1 MKTTSVHSPVS
12 VSIRDGA
19 DTPSQTSALTLPA
32 AVWHAGRFVQGPV
45 SGVSSGFAR
54 LDAVLP
60 GAGWPVGALTE
71 LISPEPG
78 IGELRLLVPMLRH
91 ITRERRFAIML
102 APPLIPYG
110 PALAS
115 FGIDTDYLL
124 VIQAS
129 HAADRLWAIEQT
141 LKSASFGALLAWL
154 PQHRTRPEHLR
165 RLQQATQSARGPGFL
180 FRHLA
185 AQAEA
190 SPAPLRLLLLPRPEQ
205 RLSVQILKRRGPVIA
220 QPLLLDLPQPAQSL
234 SLRISPTSGARTTQ
248 DSVLAT
254 AHSRPPGVHTGPML
268 MH

>member
-1 MKTTSVHSPVS
+1 MKTLLAQPPVAAAAS
-12 VSIRDGA
+12 ASG
-19 DTPSQTSALTLPA
+19 TPQTQPWPA
-32 AVWHAGRFVQGPV
+32 SVWHAGRFAQGAV
-45 SGVSSGFAR
+45 NGVSSGFAR

-78 IGELRLLVPMLRH
+78 IGELRLLVPLLRN
-91 ITRERRFAIML
+91 ITRERRFAILL
-102 APPLIPYG
+102 APPLIPYS

-124 VIQAS
+124 LIQAS

-165 RLQQATQSARGPGFL
+165 RLQQATQSAQGPSFL

-185 AQAEA
+185 AQHET

-205 RLSVQILKRRGPVIA
+205 RLSVQVLKRRGPVIA
-220 QPLLLDLPQPAQSL
+220 QPLLLDLPQPAHSIG
-234 SLRISPTSGARTTQ
+234 LRTSHTPMLQTNTAG
-248 DSVLAT
+248 VLAT
-254 AHSRPPGVHTGPML
+254 AHSRPPGLPAHPALT
-268 MH
+268 H

>member
-1 MKTTSVHSPVS
+1 MKTGDLV
-12 VSIRDGA
+12 
-19 DTPSQTSALTLPA
+19 LPA
-32 AVWHAGRFVQGPV
+32 AVWHAGRFTQDPA
-45 SGVSSGFAR
+45 SGVSSGFTR

-78 IGELRLLVPMLRH
+78 IGELRLLVPMLRN

-141 LKSASFGALLAWL
+141 LKSASFGALIAWL

-165 RLQQATQSARGPGFL
+165 RLQQATQSARGPSFL

-185 AQAEA
+185 AQGEA

-220 QPLLLDLPQPAQSL
+220 QPLLLDLPQPPQSL
-234 SLRISPTSGARTTQ
+234 SLRSNPVSGTQSTPT
-248 DSVLAT
+248 SVLAT
-254 AHSRPPGVHTGPML
+254 AHSRPPGTHPKPAL